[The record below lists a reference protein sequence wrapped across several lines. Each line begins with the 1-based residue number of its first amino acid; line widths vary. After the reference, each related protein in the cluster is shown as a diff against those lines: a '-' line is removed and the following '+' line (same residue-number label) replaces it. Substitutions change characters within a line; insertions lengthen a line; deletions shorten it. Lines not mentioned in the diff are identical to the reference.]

1 VFGKFL
7 DPKNDVAFKKIFGT
21 EKNKDILIHFLND
34 MIEFGEEVHIQDVTF
49 LKTVQD
55 PEIRAKKTSIV
66 DILCKDERGNRY
78 IVEMQVAKEKGFE
91 KRAQYYASKAY
102 ASQMNKNEEFHTL
115 KAVIFVA
122 IADFIMFPK
131 KKSYKSDH
139 VILDIKSH
147 ENDLKDFSFTFL
159 ELPKFNKSI
168 DELSNTTE
176 MWFYFFKHAEETSEE
191 DLQKLAEYEH
201 IITKAYEE
209 LNRFSWNEAE
219 LLTYDQEEKYEATYR
234 ASLEQK
240 FDEGERIGIE
250 KGIEKGKAEGE
261 KIGIEKGIEKGK
273 AEGEKIG
280 IEKGIEKGKAEGEKI
295 GIEKGI
301 EKGKAEGE
309 RIGIE
314 KGKAEGE
321 TAALLKI
328 AKNLLNEGLKV
339 QDIQKVTGL
348 SEKEIASLHSP

>member
-1 VFGKFL
+1 MFGKFL

-34 MIEFGEEVHIQDVTF
+34 IIEFGEEVHIQNVTF

-55 PEIRAKKTSIV
+55 PEIRVKKTSIV
-66 DILCKDERGNRY
+66 DILCEDQLGNRY

-102 ASQMNKNEEFHTL
+102 TSQMDIKAEFHTL

-131 KKSYKSDH
+131 KKRYKSDH
-139 VILDIKSH
+139 VILDRKSH

-159 ELPKFNKSI
+159 ELPKFDKSI

-191 DLQKLAEYEH
+191 DLQKLAEHEH
-201 IITKAYEE
+201 IITKAYKE

-219 LLTYDQEEKYEATYR
+219 LRTYDQEEKYEAALR

-240 FDEGERIGIE
+240 LDEGME
-250 KGIEKGKAEGE
+250 KGE
-261 KIGIEKGIEKGK
+261 KIGIEKGEKIGLEK
-273 AEGEKIG
+273 GEKIG
-280 IEKGIEKGKAEGEKI
+280 KAEV
-295 GIEKGI
+295 
-301 EKGKAEGE
+301 
-309 RIGIE
+309 
-314 KGKAEGE
+314 
-321 TAALLKI
+321 
-328 AKNLLNEGLKV
+328 AKNLLKKGWKV
-339 QDIQKVTGL
+339 QDIQKLTGL
-348 SEKEIASLHSP
+348 SEEDITSLH